1 MGTPASRIPHDL
13 YKGPKILTDP
23 GNGGTIRTNKDLQI
37 CEMVS
42 TAAETRTLAAPTKPG
57 IRFALRLMT
66 DGGDI
71 LVTAENGFNVEGD
84 TVARF
89 ADASDLLQLMSVEYT
104 APTATARA
112 TYRWQ
117 VMEGNVG
124 VSISA

>member
-1 MGTPASRIPHDL
+1 MDPHNIHHKL
-13 YKGPKILTDP
+13 YNADRRTTDP
-23 GNGGTIRTNKDLQI
+23 GNGGKIRVSEDLSI

-42 TAAETRTLAAPTKPG
+42 VAAETRTLMAPTKPG
-57 IRFALRLMT
+57 LRLVLRLMT

-89 ADASDLLQLMSVEYT
+89 ADASDLLQLVSVEYSAGPPKT
-104 APTATARA
+104 F
-112 TYRWQ
+112 RWQ

-124 VSISA
+124 VTISA

>member
-1 MGTPASRIPHDL
+1 MDPHNVHRDL
-13 YKGPKILTDP
+13 YESDHLLPDP
-23 GNGGTIRTNKDLQI
+23 GNGRTIRVDGDLQI